1 MIRLISCDSLGRG
14 HGELETVSII
24 GSLPPLETPEI
35 ASAASGVT
43 AATLCTKLV
52 KPLAI
57 LISPKLLILRQK

>member
-43 AATLCTKLV
+43 AATLCKKLV